1 VVATIVS
8 VAPNSGSVGSSTTI
22 AGSGFK
28 AGEVV
33 TVTIGG
39 TSAPITSG
47 GTAGADGSLTVTVT
61 VPAVSSGAM
70 DVRVSGT
77 GYYTTLIGG
86 FTVTPKIVSV
96 SPSSGTV
103 GSSTTIT
110 GSGFKA
116 SEAITVKLGTTPA
129 PISSG
134 PTTTDSNGTLSATVN
149 IPALGKGTYDTVVTT
164 ATDPTGATLPGGLTV
179 IPKVTSAAVTKNV
192 GDSTT
197 ITVTGFKASE
207 AITVKFSTTT
217 ATITAGLNTDA
228 SGNVSA
234 TVDIPALA
242 KDTYDTVVTTTDDA
256 TGATLTNGL
265 TVTPSIILTPNSGA
279 VGDNTTVDAG
289 DLPPKVVPTT
299 ELELPAFWLQVPVA
313 DNQVSYVA

>member
-1 VVATIVS
+1 
-8 VAPNSGSVGSSTTI
+8 
-22 AGSGFK
+22 
-28 AGEVV
+28 
-33 TVTIGG
+33 
-39 TSAPITSG
+39 
-47 GTAGADGSLTVTVT
+47 
-61 VPAVSSGAM
+61 
-70 DVRVSGT
+70 
-77 GYYTTLIGG
+77 
-86 FTVTPKIVSV
+86 
-96 SPSSGTV
+96 
-103 GSSTTIT
+103 
-110 GSGFKA
+110 
-116 SEAITVKLGTTPA
+116 
-129 PISSG
+129 
-134 PTTTDSNGTLSATVN
+134 
-149 IPALGKGTYDTVVTT
+149 LGKGTYDTVVTT

-234 TVDIPALA
+234 TVTIPPLP
-242 KDTYDTVVTTTDDA
+242 KTQLPGNPPYDTVVTTATDA